1 MFGQVKAAR
10 QKETGIPCAIKI
22 VKKRVNADF
31 ETLRSELTTMLK
43 VDHYGVANLFAIYE
57 TEEEIFIVMEMIAGG
72 NLREL
77 FIKHDFHFSEFT
89 VAHIMKQLVGTLV
102 HLGSHDIVHR
112 DIKPENLM
120 VEKDRI
126 EDDQKVDIKM
136 VDFGLASV
144 KPPDKNLKQSG
155 VGSRYYMAPELI
167 NKSSKGHDLKVD
179 VWAVG
184 VLCF

>member
-1 MFGQVKAAR
+1 
-10 QKETGIPCAIKI
+10 
-22 VKKRVNADF
+22 
-31 ETLRSELTTMLK
+31 
-43 VDHYGVANLFAIYE
+43 
-57 TEEEIFIVMEMIAGG
+57 
-72 NLREL
+72 
-77 FIKHDFHFSEFT
+77 
-89 VAHIMKQLVGTLV
+89 
-102 HLGSHDIVHR
+102 
-112 DIKPENLM
+112 M